1 MTADRTVRRAA
12 PTAGAAAPVPPP
24 VDVRAARLAAQ
35 AAASSSRDSAQI
47 AVVFAVPP
55 STADELLRVSAG
67 AGVSVLELVAWLRA
81 SRHEVDLSPVAVAI
95 SRFRAGHGGH
105 ARSFLLEQPTVAR
118 ARVVGGAS

>member
-35 AAASSSRDSAQI
+35 AAASSSRDPELI
-47 AVVFAVPP
+47 AVAFGVPAT
-55 STADELLRVSAG
+55 TALEFVRVSAG
-67 AGVSVLELVAWLRA
+67 AGVSVAELVAWLRA
-81 SRHEVDLSPVAVAI
+81 SRHEVDLSRVGLAI